1 MRVVVVDN
9 LHQEQR
15 SQVQVEGILV
25 RDNRDQV
32 DQGILQVGET

>member
-32 DQGILQVGET
+32 DQSILQVGET